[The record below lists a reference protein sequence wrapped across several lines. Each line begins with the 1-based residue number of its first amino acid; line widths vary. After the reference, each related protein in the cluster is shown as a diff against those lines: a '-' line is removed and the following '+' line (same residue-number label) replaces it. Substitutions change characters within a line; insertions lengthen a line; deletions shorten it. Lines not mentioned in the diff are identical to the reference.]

1 MNNIDMQ
8 KLMAMLSQMDKRDLE
23 RGLAKASEILK
34 NKEMQENMKN
44 NNNNCKR

>member
-23 RGLAKASEILK
+23 KGLAKAQEILK
-34 NKEMQENMKN
+34 NKEMQENM